1 MDRNWPVSAGKGN
14 VFAELSRIMCVLG
27 TQASALVCLG
37 MVVAVVAVCWN
48 ADMNKVQKRRKEE
61 HFCRGTV

>member
-27 TQASALVCLG
+27 TQASTLVCLG
-37 MVVAVVAVCWN
+37 MMVAVVAASSCQDLGALIRCAVRQ
-48 ADMNKVQKRRKEE
+48 V
-61 HFCRGTV
+61 GLL